1 MLRYQTFK
9 KKSSLRFVA
18 HEEIGHGL
26 HELNSEDELMT
37 PKWHARITPHLIK
50 PTPTHT
56 KHIQIGTKR
65 QITH

>member
-1 MLRYQTFK
+1 MLRYQTLN
-9 KKSSLRFVA
+9 KKSSLTFVA

-26 HELNSEDELMT
+26 DEVNSEDELIT
-37 PKWHARITPHLIK
+37 SNSHAQITPHLIK

-56 KHIQIGTKR
+56 KHIQIVTKR